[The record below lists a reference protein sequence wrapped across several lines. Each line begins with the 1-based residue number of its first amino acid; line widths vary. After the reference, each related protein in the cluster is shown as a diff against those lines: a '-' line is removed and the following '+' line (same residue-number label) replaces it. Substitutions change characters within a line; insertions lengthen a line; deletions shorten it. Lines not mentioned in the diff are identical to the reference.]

1 MVKRLEASRSLAHTA
16 AEDAISEGRVA
27 DPLQTSIVKLYSAE
41 MAEHVVSEAL
51 QIHGAN
57 GYQQGHPLEYL
68 HRYVRGFRIAGGTDE
83 IMKNTVAKMLKRDGI
98 PSIT

>member
-1 MVKRLEASRSLAHTA
+1 LHSTEI
-16 AEDAISEGRVA
+16 AES
-27 DPLQTSIVKLYSAE
+27 
-41 MAEHVVSEAL
+41 VVSEAL

-83 IMKNTVAKMLKRDGI
+83 IMKNTIGKMLRKEGF
-98 PSIT
+98 PSLV